1 MTLTLFLNS
10 VLAGPTHRCRRPALT
25 CLAAIVLSV
34 LVPVGDAFA
43 QRAAQR
49 GSVRST
55 NRSSGTRQR
64 ATTSRTTTGNTSTR
78 TTTGETR
85 GGETVTGSRNVT
97 KDGDTINVDRNV
109 QSSSGASVSKQK
121 EVEFDDGRVESVER
135 NVSATD
141 RYGRT
146 AQYEGKAEREGYGW
160 EFEGE
165 GKNRYGQDVEIDGYG
180 ARGYYGSGV
189 VADVEGGRYGNRTVV
204 AGKPY
209 GGPARIQQL
218 PYGARPYNYWG
229 RPYYAHGG
237 IYYRPYTVH
246 GVVYYGHIHPP
257 YYVYYPQPPVGA
269 IIVTVAAAS
278 LMYSEGTYYQKTTT
292 GGSTQYQ
299 VVPAP
304 AGASIPGT
312 ALPPDRASITVS
324 GQQYHLYGNTF
335 YRSVTTNGMT
345 SFVSITKPAGIV
357 TVKALPPDF
366 DAVTVGSLTYF
377 QVPGRYYVMYLD
389 PSGEELYV
397 VVDPPAVTAATAA
410 APPPAGAPASAPAAA
425 AAKAPV
431 APARVDLT
439 LAAGTKVPI
448 LMSADL
454 SSQSAKA
461 GQRFTA
467 YLASDLLVGGRLVA
481 SKGARVSGRV
491 TESKAGTGT
500 GGEPVLAMQL
510 TDIETGG
517 YVFAMETADV
527 RLTAKGKGPTKKV
540 VGGALLGAGIGAI
553 VGGGEGAAIGAAA
566 GAGGGLA
573 VAAASEGSQ
582 VVAESG
588 STIEFTLARPL
599 TLTILQS
606 AVTS

>member
-1 MTLTLFLNS
+1 MTSIHFS
-10 VLAGPTHRCRRPALT
+10 GSGPSKGIRRRRSPALT
-25 CLAAIVLSV
+25 CLLAIVFSV
-34 LVPVGDAFA
+34 LAPVGDAFA
-43 QRAAQR
+43 QRAHR

-64 ATTSRTTTGNTSTR
+64 ATTERTVSGNTSSRTTTGQTR
-78 TTTGETR
+78 Q
-85 GGETVTGSRNVT
+85 GETVTGSRNVT
-97 KDGDTINVDRNV
+97 KDGDTLTIDRNA

-121 EVEFDDGRVESVER
+121 EVQFDDGRVDSVER

-165 GKNRYGQDVEIDGYG
+165 GKNRYGQNVEVDGYG

-209 GGPARIQQL
+209 GGPTYVRQL
-218 PYGARPYNYWG
+218 PYGARPYTYWG

-246 GVVYYGHIHPP
+246 GVVVYGYIPPP
-257 YYVYYPQPPVGA
+257 YYVYYPAPPVGA
-269 IIVTVAAAS
+269 IVVTVAAVS
-278 LMYSEGTYYQKTTT
+278 LLYSEGTYYQKTTT

-312 ALPPDRASITVS
+312 ALPPDRASLTIG
-324 GQQYHLYGNTF
+324 GQQYFLYGNTF
-335 YRSVTTNGMT
+335 YRSVVANGTTT
-345 SFVSITKPAGIV
+345 FVSITRPAGVV
-357 TVKALPPDF
+357 TVKALPPEF
-366 DAVTVGSLTYF
+366 DTVSVGSLTYF
-377 QVPGRYYVMYLD
+377 KTPERYYLTYLD

-397 VVDPPAVTAATAA
+397 VVDPPVVPAANAPAPAVAGAA
-410 APPPAGAPASAPAAA
+410 APPPAAAA
-425 AAKAPV
+425 TKAPV

-439 LAAGTKVPI
+439 LAAGTKVPV

-454 SSQSAKA
+454 GSESAKA

-481 SKGARVSGRV
+481 GKGSRVSGRV

-517 YVFAMETADV
+517 YVFAMETSDV
-527 RLTAKGKGPTKKV
+527 RLTAKGKGPAKKI

-566 GAGGGLA
+566 GAVGGTA
-573 VAAASEGSQ
+573 VAAASGGSQ
-582 VVAESG
+582 VTAESG

-606 AVTS
+606 AAS

>member
-1 MTLTLFLNS
+1 MTST
-10 VLAGPTHRCRRPALT
+10 RALP
-25 CLAAIVLSV
+25 CLVAMALSV
-34 LVPVGDAFA
+34 LLPVGDAWA
-43 QRAAQR
+43 QQR

-55 NRSSGTRQR
+55 NRSSSGERQR
-64 ATTSRTTTGNTSTR
+64 ATTSRTVSGNTSSR
-78 TTTGETR
+78 TTTGQTR
-85 GGETVTGSRNVT
+85 SGETISGSRNVS

-109 QSSSGASVSKQK
+109 QSSSGASVNKSKEI
-121 EVEFDDGRVESVER
+121 EVDDGRVESVER
-135 NVSATD
+135 DVSATD

-146 AQYEGKAEREGYGW
+146 AQYEGKAERDGAGW

-165 GKNRYGQDVEIDGYG
+165 GKNRYGQDVEVDGYG

-209 GGPARIQQL
+209 GGPARVQQL
-218 PYGARPYNYWG
+218 PYGARPYSYWG

-237 IYYRPYTVH
+237 VYYRPYTVH
-246 GVVYYGHIHPP
+246 GVAYYGYIPPP

-269 IIVTVAAAS
+269 IVVTIAAAS
-278 LMYSEGTYYQKTTT
+278 LLYHEGTYYKKTTS

-312 ALPPDRASITVS
+312 SLPPDRATITLS
-324 GQQYHLYGNTF
+324 GQKYFLYGNTF

-345 SFVSITKPAGIV
+345 SYVAVTKPAGV
-357 TVKALPPDF
+357 VAVKALPPDF
-366 DAVTVGSLTYF
+366 DAMTVGSLTYF
-377 QVPGRYYVMYLD
+377 TTPQRYYVTYLD

-397 VVDPPAVTAATAA
+397 VVDPP
-410 APPPAGAPASAPAAA
+410 PAPAAKAPAPAAA
-425 AAKAPV
+425 ATAAPAPAVRPTV

-439 LAAGTKVPI
+439 VATGTVIPV
-448 LMSADL
+448 LMTTTV
-454 SSQSAKA
+454 SSETAKA
-461 GQRFTA
+461 GQRFTG
-467 YLASDLLVGGRLVA
+467 YLANDLLVSGRLVA
-481 SKGARVSGRV
+481 SKGTRVSGRV
-491 TESKAGTGT
+491 TEGKSGTGL
-500 GGEPVLAMQL
+500 GGDPVLAMQL

-517 YVFAMETADV
+517 YVFAMETSIL
-527 RLTAKGKGPTKKV
+527 RLTADGTNPTKKI

-566 GAGGGLA
+566 GAGGGTV
-573 VAAASEGSQ
+573 VAAASGGKQ
-582 VVAESG
+582 VSAASG
-588 STIEFTLARPL
+588 TTIEFSLARPL

-606 AVTS
+606 AAAE

>member
-1 MTLTLFLNS
+1 MMMTCTI
-10 VLAGPTHRCRRPALT
+10 RRPALT
-25 CLAAIVLSV
+25 CLLATILSV

-43 QRAAQR
+43 QRASQR

-55 NRSSGTRQR
+55 NRSSGATRQR
-64 ATTSRTTTGNTSTR
+64 ATTDRTVSGNTSSRTTTA
-78 TTTGETR
+78 ETR
-85 GGETVTGSRNVT
+85 RGETVTGSRNVT
-97 KDGDTINVDRNV
+97 KDGDTLNVDRNV
-109 QSSSGASVSKQK
+109 QSSSGASVSKNK
-121 EVEFDDGRVESVER
+121 EIEVDDGRVESVER
-135 NVSATD
+135 STTATD

-146 AQYEGKAEREGYGW
+146 AQYEGKAERSGYGW

-165 GKNRYGQDVEIDGYG
+165 GKNRYGKDVEVDGYG

-218 PYGARPYNYWG
+218 PYGSRPYTYWG

-246 GVVYYGHIHPP
+246 GVVYYGHIYPP

-269 IIVTVAAAS
+269 IIVTVAAAT
-278 LMYSEGTYYQKTTT
+278 LLYHEGTYYKKTTS

-304 AGASIPGT
+304 VGSSIPGT

-324 GQQYHLYGNTF
+324 GQQYYLCGNTF

-345 SFVSITKPAGIV
+345 SYVSVTRPAGIV

-366 DAVTVGSLTYF
+366 DAVSVGSLTYF
-377 QVPGRYYVMYLD
+377 QVPGRSYVMYLD

-397 VVDPPAVTAATAA
+397 VVDPPPAPPATAA
-410 APPPAGAPASAPAAA
+410 APPAAGGAAAPPPAAKPA
-425 AAKAPV
+425 V

-439 LAAGTKVPI
+439 LASGTVVPV
-448 LMSADL
+448 LMTTTL
-454 SSQSAKA
+454 SSDNAKP
-461 GQRFTA
+461 GERFTA
-467 YLASDLLVGGRLVA
+467 YLANDLLVSGRLVA
-481 SKGARVSGRV
+481 SKGTRVSGRV
-491 TESKAGTGT
+491 GEGKSGSGL
-500 GGEPVLAMQL
+500 GGDSLLTLQL

-517 YVFAMETADV
+517 YVFAMETADLK
-527 RLTAKGKGPTKKV
+527 LTADGKNPTKKI

-553 VGGGEGAAIGAAA
+553 IGGGEGAAIGAAA
-566 GAGGGLA
+566 GAGGGTA
-573 VAAASEGSQ
+573 VAAASGGN
-582 VVAESG
+582 AATAGSG
-588 STIEFTLARPL
+588 STLEFTLTKPL

-606 AVTS
+606 AATE

>member
-1 MTLTLFLNS
+1 MTLPFLS
-10 VLAGPTHRCRRPALT
+10 GRRLPALT
-25 CLAAIVLSV
+25 CLAAIMLSV
-34 LVPVGDAFA
+34 LVPVSDAFA
-43 QRAAQR
+43 QQR

-55 NRSSGTRQR
+55 NRSTGTRQR
-64 ATTSRTTTGNTSTR
+64 ATTERTVSGNTSSRTTTGQTR
-78 TTTGETR
+78 S
-85 GGETVTGSRNVT
+85 GETVTGSRNVS

-109 QSSSGASVSKQK
+109 QSSSGASVSKSK
-121 EVEFDDGRVESVER
+121 EIEVDDGRVESVER
-135 NVSATD
+135 NTTATD
-141 RYGRT
+141 RYGRS

-165 GKNRYGQDVEIDGYG
+165 GKNRAGKDVEVDGYG

-204 AGKPY
+204 AGKAY
-209 GGPARIQQL
+209 GGPARIRQL
-218 PYGARPYNYWG
+218 PYGSRPYSYWG

-269 IIVTVAAAS
+269 IIVTIAAVS
-278 LMYSEGTYYQKTTT
+278 LMYAEGTYYKKTTS

-299 VVPAP
+299 VVPPP

-312 ALPPDRASITVS
+312 ALPADRASITIS
-324 GQQYHLYGNTF
+324 GQKYYVYGNTF
-335 YRSVTTNGMT
+335 YRSVTTNGTT
-345 SFVSITKPAGIV
+345 SFVSVTKPAGIV
-357 TVKALPPDF
+357 MVKALPPDF
-366 DAVTVGSLTYF
+366 DAVNVGSLTYF
-377 QVPGRYYVMYLD
+377 TVPGRYYVMYLD

-397 VVDPPAVTAATAA
+397 VVDPPPAPPAAAA
-410 APPPAGAPASAPAAA
+410 APPPAGAQAPPQAAA

-431 APARVDLT
+431 APARLDLT
-439 LAAGTKVPI
+439 VAPGTKVPI

-454 SSQSAKA
+454 SSESAKA

-467 YLASDLLVGGRLVA
+467 YLASDLLVSGRLVA
-481 SKGARVSGRV
+481 AKGARISGRV
-491 TESKAGTGT
+491 SEAKSGTGT
-500 GGEPVLAMQL
+500 GGDPVLAMQL

-527 RLTAKGKGPTKKV
+527 RLTAKGKNPTKKIA
-540 VGGALLGAGIGAI
+540 GGALLGAGIGAI

-573 VAAASEGSQ
+573 VAAASDGNQ
-582 VVAESG
+582 VVAASG
-588 STIEFTLARPL
+588 TTIEFQITKPL
-599 TLTILQS
+599 TLTILES
-606 AVTS
+606 APTS

>member
-1 MTLTLFLNS
+1 MTDAS
-10 VLAGPTHRCRRPALT
+10 SRSSAARPRPIDTAE
-25 CLAAIVLSV
+25 
-34 LVPVGDAFA
+34 P
-43 QRAAQR
+43 
-49 GSVRST
+49 RST
-55 NRSSGTRQR
+55 R
-64 ATTSRTTTGNTSTR
+64 
-78 TTTGETR
+78 
-85 GGETVTGSRNVT
+85 
-97 KDGDTINVDRNV
+97 
-109 QSSSGASVSKQK
+109 
-121 EVEFDDGRVESVER
+121 
-135 NVSATD
+135 
-141 RYGRT
+141 
-146 AQYEGKAEREGYGW
+146 GKAEREGAGW

-165 GKNRYGQDVEIDGYG
+165 GKNRAGQDVEVDGYG

-218 PYGARPYNYWG
+218 PYGSRPYTYWG

-269 IIVTVAAAS
+269 IVVTVAAVS
-278 LMYSEGTYYQKTTT
+278 LMYAEGTYYKKTTS
-292 GGSTQYQ
+292 GGTTQYQ

-312 ALPPDRASITVS
+312 ALPPDRASITIS
-324 GQQYHLYGNTF
+324 GQKYCLYGNTF

-345 SFVSITKPAGIV
+345 SFVSITKPAGVV

-397 VVDPPAVTAATAA
+397 VVDPPPAPPATAA
-410 APPPAGAPASAPAAA
+410 APRQSSGQAPAAA
-425 AAKAPV
+425 GAQAAPQATAVKAPV
-431 APARVDLT
+431 APARLDLT
-439 LAAGTKVPI
+439 VAPGTKIPI

-454 SSQSAKA
+454 SSESAKA

-467 YLASDLLVGGRLVA
+467 YLASDLLVSGRLVA
-481 SKGARVSGRV
+481 AKGARVSGRV
-491 TESKAGTGT
+491 SEAKSGTGT
-500 GGEPVLAMQL
+500 GGDPVLAMQL

-527 RLTAKGKGPTKKV
+527 RLTAKGKNPTKKIA
-540 VGGALLGAGIGAI
+540 GGALLGAGIGAI

-573 VAAASEGSQ
+573 VAAASDGNQ
-582 VVAESG
+582 VVAASG
-588 STIEFTLARPL
+588 STIEFQLTKPL
-599 TLTILQS
+599 TLTILES
-606 AVTS
+606 APAS

>member
-1 MTLTLFLNS
+1 MMATVFS
-10 VLAGPTHRCRRPALT
+10 VSGSLAPRRRFPVQT
-25 CLAAIVLSV
+25 CLLAIVLSV

-43 QRAAQR
+43 QQR

-55 NRSSGTRQR
+55 NRSGGTGQR
-64 ATTSRTTTGNTSTR
+64 ATTSRTVSGNTSSR
-78 TTTGETR
+78 TTTGQTR
-85 GGETVTGSRNVT
+85 RGETVTGSRNVT
-97 KDGDTINVDRNV
+97 KDGDSLTIDRNV

-165 GKNRYGQDVEIDGYG
+165 GKNRYGQNVEVDGYG

-204 AGKPY
+204 AGRPY
-209 GGPARIQQL
+209 GGAAYVRQL
-218 PYGARPYNYWG
+218 PYGARPYSYWG

-246 GVVYYGHIHPP
+246 GVVVYGYIPPP
-257 YYVYYPQPPVGA
+257 YYVYYPAPPVGA
-269 IIVTVAAAS
+269 IVVTVATTS
-278 LMYSEGTYYQKTTT
+278 LLYSEGTYYKKTTT
-292 GGSTQYQ
+292 SGTTQYQ

-304 AGASIPGT
+304 AGAAIPGT
-312 ALPPDRASITVS
+312 ALPPDRASVTVS
-324 GQQYHLYGNTF
+324 GQQYFLFGNTF
-335 YRSVTTNGMT
+335 YKSVVANGTTT
-345 SFVSITKPAGIV
+345 YVTITRPPGIV
-357 TVKALPPDF
+357 TVKALPPEV
-366 DAVTVGSLTYF
+366 DAVSVGNLTYF
-377 QVPGRYYVMYLD
+377 KAADRYYLTYLD

-397 VVDPPAVTAATAA
+397 VVDPPAVPAAPVA
-410 APPPAGAPASAPAAA
+410 APPPASAAA
-425 AAKAPV
+425 AAPPAAATKAPV

-439 LAAGTKVPI
+439 VAAGTKVPI
-448 LMSADL
+448 LMSATL
-454 SSQSAKA
+454 SSETAKS

-500 GGEPVLAMQL
+500 GGEPVLALQL

-517 YVFAMETADV
+517 YIFAMETADV
-527 RLTAKGKGPTKKV
+527 RLTAKGKGPAKKV

-573 VAAASEGSQ
+573 VAAASDGSQ
-582 VVAESG
+582 VVVDSA

-606 AVTS
+606 SAS

>member
-1 MTLTLFLNS
+1 MMTRT
-10 VLAGPTHRCRRPALT
+10 CRRPALT
-25 CLAAIVLSV
+25 CLLATVLSI

-43 QRAAQR
+43 QRASQR

-55 NRSSGTRQR
+55 NRSSGSGQR
-64 ATTSRTTTGNTSTR
+64 ATTSRTTSGNTSSR
-78 TTTGETR
+78 TTTGQTR
-85 GGETVTGSRNVT
+85 SGETVTGSRNVT

-109 QSSSGASVSKQK
+109 QSSSGASVSKNK
-121 EVEFDDGRVESVER
+121 EIEVDDGRVESVER
-135 NVSATD
+135 STTATD

-146 AQYEGKAEREGYGW
+146 AQYEGKAEREGNGW

-165 GKNRYGQDVEIDGYG
+165 GKNRYGQDVEVDGYG

-218 PYGARPYNYWG
+218 PYGSRPYTYWG

-269 IIVTVAAAS
+269 IIVTIAAAS
-278 LMYSEGTYYQKTTT
+278 LLYSEGTYYKKTTS

-312 ALPPDRASITVS
+312 SLPPDRATITVS
-324 GQQYHLYGNTF
+324 GQKYYLYGNTF

-366 DAVTVGSLTYF
+366 DAITVGSLTYF
-377 QVPGRYYVMYLD
+377 TTPQRYYLTYLD

-397 VVDPPAVTAATAA
+397 VVDPP
-410 APPPAGAPASAPAAA
+410 PAAA
-425 AAKAPV
+425 AAAAPPAAGAKAPPPAAAKPSV
-431 APARVDLT
+431 APVRVDLT
-439 LAAGTKVPI
+439 LAAGTAIPV
-448 LMSADL
+448 LMTTTV
-454 SSQSAKA
+454 SSETAKA

-467 YLASDLLVGGRLVA
+467 YLANDLLVSGRLVA
-481 SKGARVSGRV
+481 SKGTRVSGRV
-491 TESKAGTGT
+491 TEGKSGTGL
-500 GGEPVLAMQL
+500 GGDPVLAMQL

-517 YVFAMETADV
+517 YVFAMETSDLK
-527 RLTAKGKGPTKKV
+527 LTADGKNPTGKI

-553 VGGGEGAAIGAAA
+553 IGGGEGAAIGAAA
-566 GAGGGLA
+566 GAGGGVA
-573 VAAASEGSQ
+573 VAAGSSGKQVTAASGT
-582 VVAESG
+582 
-588 STIEFTLARPL
+588 TIQFTLAKPL
-599 TLTILQS
+599 TLTILES
-606 AVTS
+606 AATS